1 MQTTYNILVKSPG
14 HAPEKGSHQLV
25 LPSVT
30 SIPQPSIVHEIMQS

>member
-14 HAPEKGSHQLV
+14 HALEKGSHQLV

-30 SIPQPSIVHEIMQS
+30 SIPQPSIVHEMMQS